1 MDHPRPGLRYVD
13 ADDLD
18 DSTFDFDG
26 MDVESNAGEKLGDV
40 DGFIIDVLSARPYY
54 VVIDAGSWFT
64 SKYVLIPVGHVGLDA
79 ERRKLVADIPRD
91 RVKRYP
97 GFDRDEFARLSED
110 ELNQMDA
117 QMTVA
122 CCPDDIR
129 VGSSTQLYATRRHYQ
144 NPTWW
149 DSNFYRP
156 DRADTSVGA
165 MASTAAAA
173 TAAEITSD
181 AANVHGKHREHVI
194 ARSDNDSTAG
204 DVSPHFGGRAQP
216 GDVLGVET
224 GGEQTHVGDTTDD
237 ENRRRRDAEKAA
249 GKQRER

>member
-18 DSTFDFDG
+18 DSTIDFDG
-26 MDVESNAGEKLGDV
+26 MDVESNTGEKLGDV
-40 DGFIIDVLSARPYY
+40 DGFIIDLRSVRPYY
-54 VVIDAGSWFT
+54 VVVDAGSWFT
-64 SKYVLIPVGHVGLDA
+64 SKYVLVPVGHLGLDT
-79 ERRKLVADIPRD
+79 ERAKLVADIPLD

-110 ELNQMDA
+110 ELNRMDE
-117 QMTVA
+117 QMTAA

-129 VGSSTQLYATRRHYQ
+129 AGSSTQLYDTRRHYLR
-144 NPTWW
+144 PTWW
-149 DSNFYRP
+149 DSNLYRA
-156 DRADTSVGA
+156 DRANTSVRS
-165 MASTAAAA
+165 MASTGTAA
-173 TAAEITSD
+173 TAAGD
-181 AANVHGKHREHVI
+181 AEKIHATPREHVV
-194 ARSDNDSTAG
+194 ARSNDDSTAG

-237 ENRRRRDAEKAA
+237 ENKRRRDAEKAA
-249 GKQRER
+249 GKQRKR